1 MVNYIERNV
10 NMGNA
15 NDTKILELKAQ
26 IKEKK
31 NKLKKLK
38 KFVPITNCSIEVDT
52 VRYNLQVLNKEQ
64 LITLLVKLN
73 SIRLSVVDLELEE
86 YFISGYKIEDW
97 ISDIKSRLEIL
108 SLKEE
113 ENKLLVLENKLHTL
127 LSTDKKVELEIDSIE
142 SMIK

>member
-1 MVNYIERNV
+1 
-10 NMGNA
+10 MGNA

-142 SMIK
+142 SMLK

>member
-142 SMIK
+142 SMLK